1 MMERYVSYKVSG
13 VEWIG
18 EIPIH
23 WKELPLRYYFSYTK
37 GSNGQKLTKTYI
49 EDNLGTFPV
58 YSGQTENNGILG
70 FVNEYEFD
78 FSFPIVFTTTVGA
91 KFMTSR
97 LLNGKFSLSQNCLIM
112 IKKRECV
119 PSYFQHFFSF
129 DFEYRR
135 ELIPTIIQPSL
146 RMEDLDRMTIIL
158 PPLSEQSQ
166 IVQFLDEKTSL
177 IDSLIEKTTRK
188 MELLKEERI
197 SLINHT
203 VTKGLNPNVE
213 IKESGVE
220 WIGEIPCHWN
230 SVKLKQLFCIQ
241 KRISGEL
248 GYDVLSVT
256 QRGLK
261 VKDLESNEGQHSMD
275 YSKYQLV
282 FEEDFVMNHMD
293 LLTGYVDLS
302 KQIGVTSPDYRV
314 FTKVKKD
321 IENKFYLYI
330 FQLCYLRRI
339 FYGLGRGVSNLGR
352 WRLPSVEFL
361 DFYLPFPPLSEQ
373 SQIVQFLDEKT
384 AIIDKTIE
392 LEGKRIEYLKEYR
405 QSLISEVVTGK
416 IKVITDE

>member
-166 IVQFLDEKTSL
+166 IVQFLDEKT
-177 IDSLIEKTTRK
+177 
-188 MELLKEERI
+188 
-197 SLINHT
+197 
-203 VTKGLNPNVE
+203 
-213 IKESGVE
+213 
-220 WIGEIPCHWN
+220 
-230 SVKLKQLFCIQ
+230 
-241 KRISGEL
+241 
-248 GYDVLSVT
+248 
-256 QRGLK
+256 
-261 VKDLESNEGQHSMD
+261 
-275 YSKYQLV
+275 
-282 FEEDFVMNHMD
+282 
-293 LLTGYVDLS
+293 
-302 KQIGVTSPDYRV
+302 
-314 FTKVKKD
+314 
-321 IENKFYLYI
+321 
-330 FQLCYLRRI
+330 
-339 FYGLGRGVSNLGR
+339 
-352 WRLPSVEFL
+352 
-361 DFYLPFPPLSEQ
+361 
-373 SQIVQFLDEKT
+373 